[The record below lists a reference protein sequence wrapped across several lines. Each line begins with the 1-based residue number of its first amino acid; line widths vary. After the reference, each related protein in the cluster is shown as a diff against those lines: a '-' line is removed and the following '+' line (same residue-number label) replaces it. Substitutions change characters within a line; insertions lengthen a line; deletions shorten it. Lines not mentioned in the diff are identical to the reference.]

1 VGVGEREVVTR
12 RFGGGDCSDCGG
24 GKVVREVVCA
34 CLLARLSASKT
45 GFQTARNT
53 QLRRKQKETN
63 GRFGETKGIGFFSFF
78 SFNVTVCV
86 SLDSFLN

>member
-12 RFGGGDCSDCGG
+12 RFGGGDCGG

-63 GRFGETKGIGFFSFF
+63 GRFGETKGIGFFLSF
-78 SFNVTVCV
+78 V
-86 SLDSFLN
+86 